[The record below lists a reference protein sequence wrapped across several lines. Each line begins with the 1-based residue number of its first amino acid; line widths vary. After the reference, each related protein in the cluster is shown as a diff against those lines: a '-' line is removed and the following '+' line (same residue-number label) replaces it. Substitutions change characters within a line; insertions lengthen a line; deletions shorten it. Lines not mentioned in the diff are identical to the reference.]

1 MKRKIKTAVFI
12 ATSIDGFIARKDGSL
27 DWLDQANQSVP
38 AGEDCGYKDFFN
50 SVDILIMGRKTFEK
64 VLTFQEW
71 PYENKP
77 VLVLSTGKVAIPTL
91 IKDRVQATSKS
102 PGDLL
107 ADLEKSGYEQV
118 YVDGGATINSFL
130 NEDLIDE
137 ITITLV
143 PVALGE
149 GIPLF
154 TAQNV
159 EEAFEHKKTN
169 TYDFGY
175 AQMIYQRSEHRTI
188 ADIHMKI

>member
-27 DWLDQANQSVP
+27 DWLDQANLSVP
-38 AGEDCGYKDFFN
+38 AGEDCGYKEFFN
-50 SVDILIMGRKTFEK
+50 SVDVLIMGRKTFEK
-64 VLTFQEW
+64 ILTFQEW

-77 VLVLSTGKVAIPTL
+77 VQVLSTGSVAIPTF

-102 PGDLL
+102 PRELL
-107 ADLEKSGYEQV
+107 DHLEKAGHGQAYI
-118 YVDGGATINSFL
+118 DGGATINSFL

-137 ITITLV
+137 ITITLI

-154 TAQNV
+154 TVHNV
-159 EEAFEHKKTN
+159 EENFELKN
-169 TYDFGY
+169 TRTYNFGY
-175 AQMIYQRSEHRTI
+175 AQMRYQRSVHQAAISIEQ
-188 ADIHMKI
+188 